1 MSNNLS
7 KHTKFKEDVQLYKRL
22 LGYAWPY
29 RGLFGISIIGF
40 MLYAA
45 LDVLAADL
53 MQYLIDSMGGTPL
66 VNTEH
71 KTGLITSFLRTYLDI
86 DTSDSVQ
93 ARIVIPTL
101 LVLLAIMRG
110 VGALVGNYYIKYIG
124 SRVVYDLRQLM
135 FRQMMHLP
143 TSYILAHSS
152 GNLINRITY
161 SVSQITTAV
170 TSAIAVLFREGLTV
184 IFLFSYLIYINWKLT
199 LTFLVVAPIIAFIV
213 RTVSQRFR
221 RLSKKLQTSMGDVT
235 HVVSE
240 AVTGNRDMRIYGA
253 QESEVD
259 RFGRVNEK
267 TLRQQLKIAIADAAF
282 SPVIQILLSTAIAI
296 LVWLGL
302 NPSIIE
308 SMSPGLF
315 VSYLIAAG
323 VIGKPLRQL
332 TEVINTIQKAL
343 AAAEEVFDTLDE
355 PIEIET
361 GTKTMARAKGDICF
375 DNVSFRYPNVKENA
389 LTDISF
395 SAKAGQMVALVG
407 ASGGGKSTLANLI
420 PRFFEIETGTIYI
433 DDVAI
438 NELTLKSLRQQIA
451 FVSQNVVLMNASVRS
466 NIAYGEMADK
476 TDEEIIQAAKL
487 ANAHEFISKMDEGYD
502 TLIGDNGLRLSGGQR
517 QRLAIARAILKGA
530 PILIMDEATSA
541 LDNESE
547 RLIQSAMQNI
557 AGSCT
562 HIVIAHR
569 LSTIERADL
578 ILVIDQGK
586 IVERGNHQELLAK
599 QGVYAQLH
607 DKYQEQDMAQG

>member
-1 MSNNLS
+1 MS
-7 KHTKFKEDVQLYKRL
+7 KHTKFKDDVLLYKRL
-22 LGYAWPY
+22 LSYAWPY
-29 RGLFGISIIGF
+29 RGLFALSIIGF

-66 VNTEH
+66 MHTEQ
-71 KTGLITSFLRTYLDI
+71 KTGLITTFLRTYLDI
-86 DTSDSVQ
+86 DTNDSAQ
-93 ARIVIPTL
+93 ARIAIPLL
-101 LVLLAIMRG
+101 LVFLATMRG

-143 TSYILAHSS
+143 TAYILSHSS
-152 GNLINRITY
+152 GNLISRITY

-170 TSAIAVLFREGLTV
+170 TNAVAVLFREGLTV
-184 IFLFSYLIYINWKLT
+184 IFLFSYLVYINWKLT
-199 LTFLVVAPIIAFIV
+199 LTFLIVAPLIAFIV

-253 QESEVD
+253 QESEVE
-259 RFGRVNEK
+259 RFGRVNQK
-267 TLRQQLKIAIADAAF
+267 TLKQQLKIAIADAAF

-332 TEVINTIQKAL
+332 TDVINTIQKAL
-343 AAAEEVFDTLDE
+343 AAAEEVFGTLDE
-355 PIEIET
+355 PAEVET
-361 GTKTMARAKGDICF
+361 GTKTVDRVKGDIRF
-375 DNVSFRYPNVKENA
+375 DDVSFRYPKAKDDA
-389 LTDISF
+389 LKNINFT
-395 SAKAGQMVALVG
+395 AKAGQMVALVG

-420 PRFFEIETGTIYI
+420 PRFFEVDAGTIYI
-433 DDVAI
+433 DDLPI
-438 NELTLKSLRQQIA
+438 TELTLKSLRKQIA
-451 FVSQNVVLMNASVRS
+451 FVSQNVVLMNDTVRN
-466 NIAYGEMADK
+466 NIAYGELVSCS
-476 TDEEIIQAAKL
+476 DEEIQKAAEL
-487 ANAHEFISKMDEGYD
+487 ANAHDFISQMDEGYN
-502 TLIGDNGLRLSGGQR
+502 TLIGDNGLMLSGGQR
-517 QRLAIARAILKGA
+517 QRLAIARAILKNA

-547 RLIQSAMQNI
+547 RLIQAAMQNI

-578 ILVIDQGK
+578 ILVIDQGR
-586 IVERGNHQELLAK
+586 IVERGNHQELLAQ
-599 QGVYAQLH
+599 QGRYAQLH
-607 DKYQEQDMAQG
+607 DQYREQDMAKA